1 MAGRLREETLDRV
14 VEYGCRILN
23 LADQLESE
31 RRPRR
36 VIDQL
41 IGSGTSVGANLF
53 EAHEAMSKA
62 DFIKCL
68 SIATKELHETMFW
81 LRVMLRQGYYATDR
95 LEPLLQESDELLAIV
110 KTIIARIKQN
120 AGS

>member
-1 MAGRLREETLDRV
+1 MPGRLREETLDRV
-14 VEYGCRILN
+14 VEYGRRILS
-23 LADQLESE
+23 LAEQLESD

-68 SIATKELHETMFW
+68 SIAAKELHETMFW
-81 LRVMLRQGYYATDR
+81 LRVMLRQSYYSTDR
-95 LEPLLQESDELLAIV
+95 LEPLLQESDELLAII
-110 KTIIARIKQN
+110 KTIIARTKQN
-120 AGS
+120 MDS

>member
-14 VEYGCRILN
+14 VEYGRRILS
-23 LADQLESE
+23 LAEQLESD

-68 SIATKELHETMFW
+68 SIAAKELHETMFW
-81 LRVMLRQGYYATDR
+81 LRVMLRQSYYSTDR
-95 LEPLLQESDELLAIV
+95 LEPLLQESDELLAII
-110 KTIIARIKQN
+110 KTIIARTKQN
-120 AGS
+120 TDP

>member
-14 VEYGCRILN
+14 VEYGRRILN
-23 LADQLESE
+23 LAEQLESDH
-31 RRPRR
+31 RPRR

-62 DFIKCL
+62 DFVKCL
-68 SIATKELHETMFW
+68 SIAAKELHETMFW
-81 LRVMLRQGYYATDR
+81 LRVMLKQSYYSMDR
-95 LEPLLQESDELLAIV
+95 LEPLLQESDELLAII
-110 KTIIARIKQN
+110 KTIIARTKQN
-120 AGS
+120 TDS

>member
-1 MAGRLREETLDRV
+1 MAGRLREETHDRM
-14 VEYGCRILN
+14 VEYGRRILN
-23 LADQLESE
+23 LAEQLESD

-36 VIDQL
+36 VIDQF

-68 SIATKELHETMFW
+68 CVSAKELHETIFW
-81 LRVMLRQGYYATDR
+81 LRVMLKQGYFTTDR
-95 LEPLLQESDELLAIV
+95 IAPLLQESDELLAIL
-110 KTIIARIKQN
+110 KTIIARTKQN
-120 AGS
+120 ARS

>member
-1 MAGRLREETLDRV
+1 MPGRLREETLDRV
-14 VEYGCRILN
+14 VEYGRRILG
-23 LADQLESE
+23 LAEQLESD

-68 SIATKELHETMFW
+68 SIAAKELHETMFW
-81 LRVMLRQGYYATDR
+81 LRVMLRQSYYSTDR
-95 LEPLLQESDELLAIV
+95 LEPLLQESDELLAII
-110 KTIIARIKQN
+110 KTIIARTKQN
-120 AGS
+120 MDS